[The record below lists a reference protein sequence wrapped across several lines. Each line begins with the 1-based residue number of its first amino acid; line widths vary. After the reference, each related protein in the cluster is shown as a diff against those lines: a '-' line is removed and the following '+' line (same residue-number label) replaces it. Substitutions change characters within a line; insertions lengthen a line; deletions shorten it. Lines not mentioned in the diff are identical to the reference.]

1 MDCRMSERRG
11 IPCILYFF
19 AAWDLSLLRLS
30 VSPVS
35 YAFMSAVTICEI
47 ASV

>member
-1 MDCRMSERRG
+1 MDCRISDRRG

-19 AAWDLSLLRLS
+19 AACDFSLERLS

-35 YAFMSAVTICEI
+35 
-47 ASV
+47 